1 MSNEIKLTEWGRKG
15 KMRYVKE
22 SEKKIKKDKKVV
34 QARVRKQKELV
45 EIFRNKKKLKK
56 FMSIKER
63 T

>member
-1 MSNEIKLTEWGRKG
+1 MSKGIELTEWGRKG

>member
-1 MSNEIKLTEWGRKG
+1 MSNVIKLTKWGRKG

-45 EIFRNKKKLKK
+45 EIFRDKKKLKK

-63 T
+63 A

>member
-1 MSNEIKLTEWGRKG
+1 
-15 KMRYVKE
+15 
-22 SEKKIKKDKKVV
+22 VV